1 MFVYIKNMF
10 IFTPDNETKDTNQK
24 HNAMKNTQ
32 LTTNED
38 RSERLY
44 FALVALAGLLALML
58 ISSITL

>member
-24 HNAMKNTQ
+24 HNAMKNTN

-38 RSERLY
+38 RTERAFFTL
-44 FALVALAGLLALML
+44 FALALLLSLML

>member
-1 MFVYIKNMF
+1 MFVYIKIMF

-24 HNAMKNTQ
+24 HNVMKNTQ

-38 RSERLY
+38 RTERAFFTL
-44 FALVALAGLLALML
+44 LALALLLALML